1 MEIKELVSF
10 YINESS
16 QTLDVTFRTLLD
28 SDDEIRT
35 SQIEFS
41 EIKNFGYDVLLNKID
56 EFEDLIDEDE
66 IDYDDFD
73 DCDDFDDF
81 DGIYDDEELEDE
93 VISFL
98 NEYYLINP
106 KNLPPSDFF

>member
-28 SDDEIRT
+28 TDDEIRT
-35 SQIEFS
+35 DQIEFS
-41 EIKNFGYDVLLNKID
+41 EIKNFGYDVLLERID
-56 EFEDLIDEDE
+56 EFEDLIDDDIEYYDEFDNLFED
-66 IDYDDFD
+66 D
-73 DCDDFDDF
+73 
-81 DGIYDDEELEDE
+81 ELEDD

-106 KNLPPSDFF
+106 KKLPKSEFF

>member
-10 YINESS
+10 YINELS

-56 EFEDLIDEDE
+56 EFENLVDEDE
-66 IDYDDFD
+66 FEYDDFD
-73 DCDDFDDF
+73 DL
-81 DGIYDDEELEDE
+81 YDDEELEDE

-98 NEYYLINP
+98 NEYYIINI
-106 KNLPPSDFF
+106 NSLPPSEFF

>member
-56 EFEDLIDEDE
+56 EFENLIDEDE

-73 DCDDFDDF
+73 DM
-81 DGIYDDEELEDE
+81 YDDEELEDD

>member
-16 QTLDVTFRTLLD
+16 QTLEVTFRTLLD

-56 EFEDLIDEDE
+56 EFENLIDEDE

-73 DCDDFDDF
+73 DLYED
-81 DGIYDDEELEDE
+81 DDEELEDE

-106 KNLPPSDFF
+106 KNLPPSEFF

>member
-1 MEIKELVSF
+1 MEVKELVSF

-73 DCDDFDDF
+73 NL
-81 DGIYDDEELEDE
+81 YDDDELEDE

-98 NEYYLINP
+98 NEYYIINP
-106 KNLPPSDFF
+106 KNLPPSEFF

>member
-10 YINESS
+10 YINELS

-73 DCDDFDDF
+73 DL
-81 DGIYDDEELEDE
+81 YEDEELEDE

-98 NEYYLINP
+98 NEYYLINT
-106 KNLPPSDFF
+106 KNLPPSEFF

>member
-1 MEIKELVSF
+1 MEIKELVSV
-10 YINESS
+10 YINETS

-56 EFEDLIDEDE
+56 EFENLIDEDE

-73 DCDDFDDF
+73 DL
-81 DGIYDDEELEDE
+81 YDDEELEDE

>member
-10 YINESS
+10 YINEPS
-16 QTLDVTFRTLLD
+16 QTLEVTFRTLLD

-56 EFEDLIDEDE
+56 EFENLIDEDE

-73 DCDDFDDF
+73 DLYED
-81 DGIYDDEELEDE
+81 DDEELEDE

-106 KNLPPSDFF
+106 KNLPPSEFF

>member
-35 SQIEFS
+35 DQINFG
-41 EIKNFGYDVLLNKID
+41 EIKNFGYDILLTKIND
-56 EFEDLIDEDE
+56 FEDLIDEDE
-66 IDYDDFD
+66 IEYEEFDDLFEYDDL
-73 DCDDFDDF
+73 
-81 DGIYDDEELEDE
+81 DED

-106 KNLPPSDFF
+106 KSLPKSEFF

>member
-35 SQIEFS
+35 DQIEFD
-41 EIKNFGYDVLLNKID
+41 ELKNFGYDVLLDRID
-56 EFEDLIDEDE
+56 DYNDLNEEEDE
-66 IDYDDFD
+66 EFGNIDDFD
-73 DCDDFDDF
+73 FLF
-81 DGIYDDEELEDE
+81 EDDEIEYD

-106 KNLPPSDFF
+106 KKLPKSELF

>member
-10 YINESS
+10 YINELS

-56 EFEDLIDEDE
+56 EFENLIDEDE

-73 DCDDFDDF
+73 DL
-81 DGIYDDEELEDE
+81 YDDEELEDE

>member
-10 YINESS
+10 YINELS

-56 EFEDLIDEDE
+56 
-66 IDYDDFD
+66 
-73 DCDDFDDF
+73 
-81 DGIYDDEELEDE
+81 
-93 VISFL
+93 
-98 NEYYLINP
+98 
-106 KNLPPSDFF
+106 

>member
-56 EFEDLIDEDE
+56 EFENLIDEDE
-66 IDYDDFD
+66 INYDDFDYDDFD
-73 DCDDFDDF
+73 DL
-81 DGIYDDEELEDE
+81 YDDEELEDE

-98 NEYYLINP
+98 NEYYLINT
-106 KNLPPSDFF
+106 KNLPPSEFF

>member
-28 SDDEIRT
+28 TDDEIRT
-35 SQIEFS
+35 DQIEFS
-41 EIKNFGYDVLLNKID
+41 EIKNFGYDVLLERID

-66 IDYDDFD
+66 FEYDNFD
-73 DCDDFDDF
+73 ELFE
-81 DGIYDDEELEDE
+81 DDELEYD

-98 NEYYLINP
+98 NEYYLLNP
-106 KNLPPSDFF
+106 SNLPNSDFF

>member
-10 YINESS
+10 YINELS

-41 EIKNFGYDVLLNKID
+41 ELKNFGYDVLLNKID
-56 EFEDLIDEDE
+56 EFENLIDEDE

-73 DCDDFDDF
+73 D
-81 DGIYDDEELEDE
+81 IYDDEELEDE

>member
-28 SDDEIRT
+28 GDDEIRT

-41 EIKNFGYDVLLNKID
+41 EIKNFGYDVLLGKID
-56 EFEDLIDEDE
+56 EFENLIDEDE
-66 IDYDDFD
+66 FEYEDFGGLFD
-73 DCDDFDDF
+73 DD
-81 DGIYDDEELEDE
+81 ELEYD

-98 NEYYLINP
+98 NEYYLINID
-106 KNLPPSDFF
+106 KLPPSEFF

>member
-28 SDDEIRT
+28 TDDEIRT
-35 SQIEFS
+35 DQINFS
-41 EIKNFGYDVLLNKID
+41 EIKNFGYDVLLNRID
-56 EFEDLIDEDE
+56 EFEDLLDEDE
-66 IDYDDFD
+66 FEYDDFD
-73 DCDDFDDF
+73 ELFEDD
-81 DGIYDDEELEDE
+81 ELEDD

-98 NEYYLINP
+98 NEYYLINSG
-106 KNLPPSDFF
+106 NLPKAEFF

>member
-1 MEIKELVSF
+1 MEIKELVSY

-28 SDDEIRT
+28 TDDEIRT
-35 SQIEFS
+35 DQIEFS
-41 EIKNFGYDVLLNKID
+41 EIKNFGYDVLLERID
-56 EFEDLIDEDE
+56 EFEDLIDDDIEYYDEFDNLFED
-66 IDYDDFD
+66 D
-73 DCDDFDDF
+73 
-81 DGIYDDEELEDE
+81 ELEDD

-106 KNLPPSDFF
+106 KKLPKSEFF

>member
-1 MEIKELVSF
+1 MEIKDLVSF

-16 QTLDVTFRTLLD
+16 QTLDVTFRTLTD
-28 SDDEIRT
+28 GDDEIRT
-35 SQIEFS
+35 DQINFS
-41 EIKNFGYDVLLNKID
+41 EIKNFGYDVLLNKVD

-66 IDYDDFD
+66 FEYDDFGD
-73 DCDDFDDF
+73 LFE
-81 DGIYDDEELEDE
+81 DEELDED

-106 KNLPPSDFF
+106 KSLPKAEFF

>member
-16 QTLDVTFRTLLD
+16 QTLDVTFRTSLD

-56 EFEDLIDEDE
+56 EFENLIDEDE

-73 DCDDFDDF
+73 DL
-81 DGIYDDEELEDE
+81 YDDEELEDE

>member
-10 YINESS
+10 YINDSS

-41 EIKNFGYDVLLNKID
+41 EIKNFGYNILLTKIN
-56 EFEDLIDEDE
+56 EFENFIDEDDDD

-73 DCDDFDDF
+73 YLFE
-81 DGIYDDEELEDE
+81 DEEFEDD
-93 VISFL
+93 IITFL

-106 KNLPPSDFF
+106 KNLPTSEFF

>member
-56 EFEDLIDEDE
+56 EFENLVDEDE
-66 IDYDDFD
+66 FEYDDFD
-73 DCDDFDDF
+73 DL
-81 DGIYDDEELEDE
+81 YDDEELEDE

-98 NEYYLINP
+98 NEYYLININ
-106 KNLPPSDFF
+106 NLPPSEFF

>member
-16 QTLDVTFRTLLD
+16 LTLDVTFRTLLD
-28 SDDEIRT
+28 NDDEIRT

-56 EFEDLIDEDE
+56 EFENLIDEDE

-73 DCDDFDDF
+73 DL
-81 DGIYDDEELEDE
+81 YDDEELEDE

-106 KNLPPSDFF
+106 KNLPPSEFF

>member
-10 YINESS
+10 YINETS

-56 EFEDLIDEDE
+56 EFENLIDEDE

-73 DCDDFDDF
+73 DL
-81 DGIYDDEELEDE
+81 YDDEELEDE

>member
-16 QTLDVTFRTLLD
+16 QTLDVTFRTLQD

-35 SQIEFS
+35 DQINFS
-41 EIKNFGYDVLLNKID
+41 EIKTFGYDILLNKIN

-66 IDYDDFD
+66 FEYEEYDEL
-73 DCDDFDDF
+73 
-81 DGIYDDEELEDE
+81 IYDDELDED

-106 KNLPPSDFF
+106 KSLPKSELF

>member
-10 YINESS
+10 YINELS

-56 EFEDLIDEDE
+56 EFENLVDEDE
-66 IDYDDFD
+66 FEYDDFD
-73 DCDDFDDF
+73 DL
-81 DGIYDDEELEDE
+81 YDDEELEDE

-98 NEYYLINP
+98 NEYYLININ
-106 KNLPPSDFF
+106 NLPPSEFF

>member
-56 EFEDLIDEDE
+56 EFENLIDEDE

-73 DCDDFDDF
+73 DM
-81 DGIYDDEELEDE
+81 YDDEELEDE

>member
-56 EFEDLIDEDE
+56 EFENLIDEDE

-73 DCDDFDDF
+73 DL
-81 DGIYDDEELEDE
+81 YDDDELEDE

>member
-73 DCDDFDDF
+73 DL
-81 DGIYDDEELEDE
+81 YEDEELEDE

-98 NEYYLINP
+98 NEYYLINT
-106 KNLPPSDFF
+106 KNLPPSEFF

>member
-28 SDDEIRT
+28 GEDEIRT
-35 SQIEFS
+35 DQIEFG
-41 EIKNFGYDVLLNKID
+41 EIKNFGYDVLLERID
-56 EFEDLIDEDE
+56 EFEDLIDEDIE
-66 IDYDDFD
+66 YYDDFD
-73 DCDDFDDF
+73 SLFE
-81 DGIYDDEELEDE
+81 DEELESD

-98 NEYYLINP
+98 NEYYLLNP
-106 KNLPPSDFF
+106 KNLPKPEFF